1 MIYKT
6 CVRTGMMV
14 IFLYLSSSLFDFL
27 GVVVALDRRE
37 TKQMTN
43 EEKGRAMQMF
53 LQGRVAEESPKSL
66 DTPRLVSRSYLR
78 SFEPEQ

>member
-1 MIYKT
+1 MIYRT

-14 IFLYLSSSLFDFL
+14 IFLFLSSSSFDFL

-53 LQGRVAEESPKSL
+53 LQGISHRRVAEESRTL
-66 DTPRLVSRSYLR
+66 
-78 SFEPEQ
+78 